1 MNQEYDSHLEEA
13 KGKIEDSVDLES
25 LKKLEA
31 ELLGKNSV
39 TTQAKRSLGGLE
51 PEERRELG
59 FILNETRT
67 KLEDMLS
74 AKRKN
79 LSSELMQEQL
89 ESERL
94 DLTEFD
100 RGHRLGHRHVVTQT
114 WERLEDLFIG
124 MG

>member
-1 MNQEYDSHLEEA
+1 M
-13 KGKIEDSVDLES
+13 ES
-25 LKKLEA
+25 LKKLES

-79 LSSELMQEQL
+79 LFHQPALSVFLRFPEKLKFLNKEKY
-89 ESERL
+89 
-94 DLTEFD
+94 
-100 RGHRLGHRHVVTQT
+100 
-114 WERLEDLFIG
+114 
-124 MG
+124 